1 MALKIKDGVEI
12 WAYGPASNPF
22 TSESNLSQ
30 EQLEH
35 LKSRFPDEI
44 EEVEQADKKSLKS
57 KNK

>member
-35 LKSRFPDEI
+35 LQKRFPDQI
-44 EEVEQADKKSLKS
+44 EEVETEKKISKS
-57 KNK
+57 KTK

>member
-1 MALKIKDGVEI
+1 MALKIKDGVKI

-22 TSESNLSQ
+22 TSESILSQ

-44 EEVEQADKKSLKS
+44 EETETEKKISKS
-57 KNK
+57 KTK

>member
-22 TSESNLSQ
+22 TSDSKLSQ

-35 LKSRFPDEI
+35 LQKRFPDEI
-44 EEVEQADKKSLKS
+44 EEIETEKKISKS
-57 KNK
+57 KTK

>member
-1 MALKIKDGVEI
+1 MALKIKDGIEI

-35 LKSRFPDEI
+35 LQTRFPDQI
-44 EEVEQADKKSLKS
+44 EEVETEKKTLKS
-57 KNK
+57 KTK

>member
-1 MALKIKDGVEI
+1 MALKIKDGIEI

-35 LKSRFPDEI
+35 LQKRFPDQI
-44 EEVEQADKKSLKS
+44 EEVETEKKISKS
-57 KNK
+57 KTK